1 MNAKKVYVI
10 SKACYIVQTET
21 NHIAAYLQSN
31 GHDLVSTPNEAD
43 AIIVTTCAVTSMNA
57 EANYQTILE
66 CIKNRRDGVPVYVVG
81 CYTRIE
87 LQRLEEL
94 EGYGNVIPVPEIRDI
109 EREFPGTTAWDT
121 IVYNNFFAHPFCQQQ
136 RRELRARVPLKHKV
150 ARRVFSA
157 IDTVTR
163 SDMRFHYDFRVDHL
177 YSQEIQRRL
186 WPVVA
191 SKGCTHACSYCAV
204 RIGRGKYTSKPLDL
218 VLREIKTG
226 IAKGYKRVLL
236 IGDELGPYGVDFK
249 DGTSLTTLLK
259 ALVSDEYPISIGLWY
274 VDCFHLRAAVPT
286 LEELCR
292 KNKVFF
298 LGVTVQSGSPKILQ
312 LMNRRYSLDDSLEA
326 IKGFRKYPDVI
337 IATQIMVGFPSET
350 DEDFR
355 QSMSVVDTGCF
366 DLVEVFEYSP
376 RPGTKAAE
384 MTNDVSAETKGERAA
399 MLRKLACR
407 RGRKLFIRHLVRELR
422 PAS

>member
-31 GHDLVSTPNEAD
+31 GHELVGTPNEAD

-57 EANYQTILE
+57 EANYQAVLE

-87 LQRLEEL
+87 LQRLKEL
-94 EGYGNVIPVPEIRDI
+94 EGYGNVIPIPEIRDI
-109 EREFPGTTAWDT
+109 EREFPGPTAWDT
-121 IVYNNFFAHPFCQQQ
+121 IIYNNFFAHPFCRQQ
-136 RRELRARVPLKHKV
+136 RKELSARVPLKHKV
-150 ARRVFSA
+150 ARQVFSA

-163 SDMRFHYDFRVDHL
+163 SDMRFHYNFRVDHL
-177 YSQEIQRRL
+177 YSQEIQRRI

-218 VLREIKTG
+218 VLREIKNG
-226 IAKGYKRVLL
+226 IAKGYKRILL

-249 DGTSLTTLLK
+249 DGTSLATLLK
-259 ALVSDEYPISIGLWY
+259 ALASDEYPISIGLWY
-274 VDCFHLRAAVPT
+274 VDCFHLRAAVPA

-298 LGVTVQSGSPKILQ
+298 LGITVQSGSPRVLQ
-312 LMNRRYSLDDSLEA
+312 LMNRRYSLEDSMEA

-350 DEDFR
+350 DEDFQ
-355 QSMSVVDTGCF
+355 QSKNIVDTGCF

-384 MTNDVSAETKGERAA
+384 MIDDVSAQTKSERAA
-399 MLRKLACR
+399 MLRKLACQ
-407 RGRKLFIRHLVRELR
+407 RGRKLFIRHLLRELR